1 MGFLFKVKLNYGLI
15 GIWGIIMSYEN
26 RTLRF
31 INITFK
37 LLLLDLRIIYMQ
49 I

>member
-15 GIWGIIMSYEN
+15 GIYGIIMTYKN

-31 INITFK
+31 LNITFK
-37 LLLLDLRIIYMQ
+37 LLLLDLQ
-49 I
+49 LKLN